1 MIQYQKGAIKL
12 KKLILLL
19 SLACVLL
26 SGCIKR
32 DSMEDITIYTTIY
45 PLEYI
50 TSRLYGDYSTIYSI
64 YPRGVNVQLENCE
77 NCGLYTLTDTLLS
90 NYSQADLLIFNSL
103 LYEGNYVK
111 PMAEN
116 NKDLKII
123 NAADHLTTEYL
134 DELYGLEELW
144 LDPSRLSTLAR
155 NIKNGFNEF
164 INNYYLKNHIND
176 NFDQLKE
183 DLDKL
188 ESKISELT
196 KKADNK
202 VIVVADDVF
211 KFLEREKY
219 GLTVYSLDEGA
230 TTKTIDTVKDLI
242 KEGKIKYIYIKQYED
257 ANDTVTKLIKGTKV
271 ELIPLNTLT
280 NLTETE
286 LNNKK
291 DYFSIM
297 NENIELL
304 KKGLYN

>member
-12 KKLILLL
+12 KKLVLLL
-19 SLACVLL
+19 TITCFLL

-45 PLEYI
+45 PIQYI
-50 TSRLYGDYSTIYSI
+50 TERLYGEYSTVYSI
-64 YPRGVNVQLENCE
+64 YPKGVNVQLEKCDNCD
-77 NCGLYTLTDTLLS
+77 LYTLTDKQLS
-90 NYSQADLLIFNSL
+90 DYSQTDLFIFNSL
-103 LYEGNYVK
+103 LYEGTYVK
-111 PMAEN
+111 PMFEN
-116 NKDLKII
+116 NRNLKII
-123 NAADHLTTEYL
+123 NATDNLTI
-134 DELYGLEELW
+134 DEFYGLEELW

-155 NIKNGFNEF
+155 NIKNGFNEY

-202 VIVVADDVF
+202 IIVVADDVF

-230 TTKTIDTVKDLI
+230 NSKTIDTVKDLI
-242 KEGKIKYIYIKQYED
+242 KDGTIKYIYIKKYED
-257 ANDTVTKLIKGTKV
+257 ANDIINRLIRGTNV
-271 ELIPLNTLT
+271 QLIELNTLT
-280 NLTETE
+280 NLTDNEF
-286 LNNKK
+286 NSKK
-291 DYFSIM
+291 DYFTIM
-297 NENIELL
+297 NENIDLL